1 MTLLNRFP
9 GVSPPPSLS
18 LPRSSSLPTPPLGD
32 ASERSL
38 THFIGRS
45 GTPRHEKE
53 SPTSDGG
60 PRQNHVVDGP
70 LQRAN
75 GDEKGC
81 LDEPFEKP
89 SPSCTLKIER
99 KLKIKPKRDIDAAE
113 RWGGERLE
121 AEGWEGERVEEP
133 YSLVAA

>member
-1 MTLLNRFP
+1 MIGATACCLGRGTTRPTHHDFVKPFP
-9 GVSPPPSLS
+9 RVYPRPPSLS
-18 LPRSSSLPTPPLGD
+18 LPRSSSLLTPPLGD

-38 THFIGRS
+38 SHFIGRS

-60 PRQNHVVDGP
+60 PRQNHIVDGP

-89 SPSCTLKIER
+89 SPLCTLKI
-99 KLKIKPKRDIDAAE
+99 K
-113 RWGGERLE
+113 
-121 AEGWEGERVEEP
+121 
-133 YSLVAA
+133 